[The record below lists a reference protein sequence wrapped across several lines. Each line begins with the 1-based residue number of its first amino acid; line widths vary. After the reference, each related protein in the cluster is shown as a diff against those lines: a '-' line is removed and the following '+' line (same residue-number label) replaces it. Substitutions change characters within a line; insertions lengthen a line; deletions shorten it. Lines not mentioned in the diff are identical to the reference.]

1 MFRRPLG
8 QRIVGAFALAALALV
23 AACTPRG
30 ASVYQGYV
38 EGEFVHVGS
47 GVGGR
52 LERLLVQR
60 GQSVEANAPLYELE
74 SNEEAAA
81 VKQAGEAWSAAGAQL
96 ADLGTG
102 RREPEIQV
110 IQAQLQ
116 QATATE
122 KQSASQ
128 LARDEAQLEAGGI
141 SRTQLEQS
149 RAKHDVDA
157 ARLRELAGQLEV
169 ARLAARPEQIR
180 AQSSE
185 VAAARAALDQAK
197 WRFDQTHVAAAQA
210 GLVVDTLFREGEWVP
225 AGSPVV
231 RMLPPANVKVR
242 FFVPEPQLHAFPV
255 GRKLAI
261 RVDGSGKPVEATVT
275 FVSTEAEF
283 TPPVIYSNDM
293 RSKLVFMIEAHVSPK
308 DAPAMHP
315 GQPVEVGA
323 P

>member
-110 IQAQLQ
+110 
-116 QATATE
+116 
-122 KQSASQ
+122 
-128 LARDEAQLEAGGI
+128 
-141 SRTQLEQS
+141 
-149 RAKHDVDA
+149 
-157 ARLRELAGQLEV
+157 
-169 ARLAARPEQIR
+169 
-180 AQSSE
+180 
-185 VAAARAALDQAK
+185 
-197 WRFDQTHVAAAQA
+197 
-210 GLVVDTLFREGEWVP
+210 
-225 AGSPVV
+225 
-231 RMLPPANVKVR
+231 
-242 FFVPEPQLHAFPV
+242 
-255 GRKLAI
+255 
-261 RVDGSGKPVEATVT
+261 
-275 FVSTEAEF
+275 
-283 TPPVIYSNDM
+283 
-293 RSKLVFMIEAHVSPK
+293 
-308 DAPAMHP
+308 
-315 GQPVEVGA
+315 
-323 P
+323 